1 MGVDVMYK
9 PMQCAMCHY
18 VCNLFRIM
26 KIFALFALIFLVEF
40 GSCEDVQYFSTEGD
54 FVSDYSESGSNVLDY
69 VTLAND
75 PKSNLPEENILKI

>member
-1 MGVDVMYK
+1 MF
-9 PMQCAMCHY
+9 QSN

-26 KIFALFALIFLVEF
+26 KIFALFAFILFIEF
-40 GSCEDVQYFSTEGD
+40 ATCKDVQFFSTDGD

>member
-1 MGVDVMYK
+1 MF
-9 PMQCAMCHY
+9 QSN

-26 KIFALFALIFLVEF
+26 KIFTLFAFILFIEF
-40 GSCEDVQYFSTEGD
+40 ATCEDVQFFSTDGD